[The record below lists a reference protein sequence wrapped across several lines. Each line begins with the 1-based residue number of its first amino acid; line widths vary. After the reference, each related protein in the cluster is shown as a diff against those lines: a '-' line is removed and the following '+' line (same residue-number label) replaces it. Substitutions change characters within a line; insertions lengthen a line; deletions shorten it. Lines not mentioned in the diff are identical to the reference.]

1 MAVKDARQSFLA
13 TGRGKLTLALL
24 CAIAFLDFIDASIIN
39 VALPAIRSDLDFS
52 VQNLQWVPSGYL
64 LTYGGFMLL
73 GGRLADLLGRRRI
86 VVTGTVLFSL
96 SSVIGG
102 VANSSGMLIG
112 ARLAQGA
119 GAALMLPGALSI
131 LTTMFKEG
139 GDRTKALS
147 VWGGV
152 AGGASAAGVL
162 LGGLLT
168 DGPGWRWVM
177 WVNVPVCV
185 LVIAGLFLLVE
196 GDRRTSRPANFD
208 ILGTLLVTSSVL
220 LLVFTL
226 VKAPD
231 VGWGA
236 TRTLGG
242 LAGAAVI
249 MGAFLINEQRV
260 KDPLLPLSI
269 FRIKGLGAADFTQ
282 LVAVAGFLSMF
293 FFLSLYMENVLG
305 YSPMETGSAY
315 LPLCVGVGMAAGIAS
330 QLIPRIGTRPLLI
343 VGLLLAGGGIFWLSR
358 IPVDGHYLGD
368 LLPGLMVTSFGLG
381 FAFVSITTA
390 ANANVEPERAGHA
403 AALLNASQQIG
414 GALGLAIFSAVATS
428 RTEDLVAEQAPMPE
442 ALTSGFSRALLVS
455 SFFLFA
461 AAIVALRA
469 ANSRGEAA
477 ETPAVATTSE
487 PVPTG

>member
-1 MAVKDARQSFLA
+1 MAPTAAQPSFLA
-13 TGRGKLTLALL
+13 TGRGKLTLTLL

-39 VALPAIRSDLDFS
+39 VALPAIRSDLGFS
-52 VQNLQWVPSGYL
+52 VQDLQWVPSGYL

-73 GGRLADLLGRRRI
+73 GGRLADLLGRRR
-86 VVTGTVLFSL
+86 VVVAGTVLFSL
-96 SSVIGG
+96 SSIAGG
-102 VANSSGMLIG
+102 LADTSGMLVG

-185 LVIAGLFLLVE
+185 LVIAGLYLLVE
-196 GDRRTSRPANFD
+196 GERRSARLANFD
-208 ILGTLLVTSSVL
+208 ILGTVLVTGAVL

-231 VGWGA
+231 VGWGG
-236 TRTLGG
+236 TRTIGG
-242 LAGAAVI
+242 LAGAAVV
-249 MGAFLINEQRV
+249 MVAFLLNERSNNN
-260 KDPLLPLSI
+260 PLLPLSI
-269 FRIKGLGAADFTQ
+269 FRIKGLGAADVTQ

-305 YSPMETGSAY
+305 YSPMKTGSAY
-315 LPLCVGVGMAAGIAS
+315 LPLCFGVGMAAGIAS

-343 VGLLLAGGGIFWLSR
+343 AGLLLAGGGIYWLSR
-358 IPVDGHYLGD
+358 IPVDGHYLSD

-390 ANANVEPERAGHA
+390 ANANVEPERAGLA

-428 RTEDLVAEQAPMPE
+428 RTEHLVAKHTPVAE

-461 AAIVALRA
+461 AALVALRA
-469 ANSRGEAA
+469 ANSRGEVAD
-477 ETPAVATTSE
+477 EPAVATAQE
-487 PVPTG
+487 PVPTK